1 MKKLFILPLTALL
14 FACGGEPKNAS
25 DIDLDNFEER
35 ISYALGADMGANF
48 SSIPEDIYSVLN
60 KQALEDG
67 FYEMLTS
74 EDKKSDDC
82 QDILRAAFSSQQGI
96 DTTDHSMKEISH
108 CYGSIFGEMM
118 RKSLTSKKA
127 MDQLNPDVAKIGFRE
142 ALVEADTLI
151 PMEERKKM
159 IVDFNNDLNKLVGEE
174 FISEVSNENAEGLD
188 DSGYILIENEGSDG
202 ETIDLKKEYEIVY
215 TMTNV
220 VGDTIISTMIDPS
233 LSDIENSQ
241 VINAN
246 DIVLP
251 EGWKKAAKDMKVGA
265 EYTLYLPYELGFGEE
280 GLMNQQSSSY
290 VIPPFSALKVY
301 SKVLGQYELN
311 SVAKERGK
319 KVLEDAKN
327 QPDAYVDA
335 SGFVLITLEKGDGPK
350 VPKGSDVQAHYIL
363 TNSKGETIENS
374 YMMSMQKGQE
384 PPKFSLGGVVEG
396 WQLAFPKMNKGGRY
410 KLILPYDLA
419 YGEQGNGSIPPFETL
434 TFEIEVIDFG
444 EQGTLVQPRQ
454 QQQQPQMTEE
464 QMKQIQQQM
473 QQQQQQQG
481 N

>member
-1 MKKLFILPLTALL
+1 MKKLFIIPLSAML
-14 FACGGEPKNAS
+14 FACGGDPKDAS
-25 DIDLDNFEER
+25 EIDLENFEER

-48 SSIPEDIYSVLN
+48 ANIPEDIYSVLN

-67 FYEMLTS
+67 FYEFLTS

-82 QDILRAAFSSQQGI
+82 QDILRTAFASRQGI

-127 MDQLNPDVAKIGFRE
+127 LDQVNADIAKIGFKD
-142 ALVEADTLI
+142 ALIKADTLI
-151 PMEERKKM
+151 PKEERKQM
-159 IVDFNNDLNKLVGEE
+159 IVDFNNDLNKQVGEE
-174 FISEVSNENAEGLD
+174 FISDAANENAGGLD
-188 DSGYILIENEGSDG
+188 NSGYILVETEGSDG
-202 ETIDLKKEYEIVY
+202 APIDLNKEYEIVY

-220 VGDTIISTMIDPS
+220 VGDTIISTTIDPS
-233 LSDIENSQ
+233 LSDLENSQ
-241 VINAN
+241 VINAT

-251 EGWKKAAKDMKVGA
+251 EGWKMAAKDMKVGA
-265 EYTLYLPYELGFGEE
+265 EYTLYIPYELGFGEK

-311 SVAKERGK
+311 TVAKERGK
-319 KVLEDAKN
+319 KVLEEAKN
-327 QPDAYVDA
+327 TPGAYVDE
-335 SGFVLITLEKGDGPK
+335 SGFVLITLEKGEGAKIPE
-350 VPKGSDVQAHYIL
+350 GSDVQAHYIL
-363 TNSKGETIENS
+363 SNSKGEMVENS
-374 YMMSMQKGQE
+374 YMMSMEQGQQ
-384 PPKFSLGGVVEG
+384 PPKFSLNGVVEG
-396 WQLAFPKMNKGGRY
+396 WQKAVPMMKKGGRY
-410 KLILPYDLA
+410 KLVLPYELA

-434 TFEIEVIDFG
+434 SFEMEILDFG
-444 EQGTLVQPRQ
+444 EPGTLVQPRQ
-454 QQQQPQMTEE
+454 QQQPQITEE